1 MSASPTASADDPQ
14 FPATMDVTPI
24 WMKFSAS
31 GLVIATSSAC
41 ACARR

>member
-1 MSASPTASADDPQ
+1 
-14 FPATMDVTPI
+14 MDVTPI